1 MKKIITLFTILA
13 IFLTSQTVF
22 AKSELNFPKI
32 IIKHDDEISYEL
44 LTHRKEQNL
53 IIISYL
59 WGEVVD
65 NNGNGKDEDGYYIY
79 YPNISKGKK
88 VLTMF
93 SYDPNSNAIDDVIYR
108 CDEVVKWPLFSF
120 KFVRTNVHAVR
131 PGAKMTRPKGG
142 RVFSEKY

>member
-59 WGEVVD
+59 WGKVVD

-79 YPNISKGKK
+79 YPNVPKGKK

-108 CDEVVKWPLFSF
+108 CDEVVKWPLFFWIRSN
-120 KFVRTNVHAVR
+120 KCSCRSTGRQNDPTKR
-131 PGAKMTRPKGG
+131 G

>member
-1 MKKIITLFTILA
+1 MKKIITRFIILA

-22 AKSELNFPKI
+22 AKSEINFPKI
-32 IIKHDDEISYEL
+32 IVKHDDEISYEL

-53 IIISYL
+53 IIISYI

-79 YPNISKGKK
+79 YPNIPKGKK

-93 SYDPNSNAIDDVIYR
+93 SYNPNSNAIDDVIYR
-108 CDEVVKWPLFSF
+108 CDEVSNGHFFRSNSF
-120 KFVRTNVHAVR
+120 EHLCDFDRAPRRTNIR
-131 PGAKMTRPKGG
+131 TR
-142 RVFSEKY
+142 FFEFFY

>member
-1 MKKIITLFTILA
+1 MKKFITLFTILA

-22 AKSELNFPKI
+22 AKSEINFPKM

-79 YPNISKGKK
+79 YPNIPKGKK

-108 CDEVVKWPLFSF
+108 CDEVVKWPLLFI
-120 KFVRTNVHAVR
+120 
-131 PGAKMTRPKGG
+131 
-142 RVFSEKY
+142 